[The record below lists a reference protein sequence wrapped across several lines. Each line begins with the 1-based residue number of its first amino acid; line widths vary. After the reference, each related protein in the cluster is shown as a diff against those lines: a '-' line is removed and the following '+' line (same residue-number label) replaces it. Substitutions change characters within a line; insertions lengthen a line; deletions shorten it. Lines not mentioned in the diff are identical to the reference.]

1 MEKVQSFIVEIIE
14 TDRIM
19 IPFPNVFSY
28 DLPNLLVFSPWMS
41 FPQTHTTS
49 IITQTIARI
58 KHEKVKHLLVSL
70 LYPSNLAI
78 IILTSFLSLP
88 SLHVN
93 SPNFLESSYA

>member
-58 KHEKVKHLLVSL
+58 KHEKVEPLL
-70 LYPSNLAI
+70 
-78 IILTSFLSLP
+78 
-88 SLHVN
+88 
-93 SPNFLESSYA
+93 